1 MARKKTAAGTA
12 SEASGG
18 DARKTSYVKV
28 QHFGIFVPGP
38 CFCTVCVRF
47 NML

>member
-12 SEASGG
+12 SGASGG
-18 DARKTSYVKV
+18 DASKKPYVKV
-28 QHFGIFVPGP
+28 QHFGIFVPGL